1 MHQGN
6 VNEAINELTNIQT
19 KKEIQWATILALIYY
34 HSLCQTVD
42 RVNIIMENLNKF
54 ADLNSIYL

>member
-42 RVNIIMENLNKF
+42 RDAVSQLKMQEND
-54 ADLNSIYL
+54 AR